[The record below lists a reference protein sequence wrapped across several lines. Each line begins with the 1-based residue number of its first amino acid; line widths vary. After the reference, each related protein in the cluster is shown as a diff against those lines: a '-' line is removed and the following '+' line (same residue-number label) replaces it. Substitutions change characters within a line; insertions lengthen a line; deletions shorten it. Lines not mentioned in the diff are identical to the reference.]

1 MIFKNK
7 LKPTK
12 ELKRLI
18 SQRATNDFMSHF
30 RKTQEEIDAF
40 KDLPKLNSGLVYD
53 YKTTLYLRGKS
64 VAPHIDEDF
73 IEAKVVRSMFW
84 VTKKK
89 TQHPIYLQVGHEY
102 AHIGQYDFAVF
113 DDSILHS
120 VSSDGEWEGIAIQCG
135 AD

>member
-1 MIFKNK
+1 MIYKSK

-18 SQRATNDFMSHF
+18 SQRATNNFMSHF

-40 KDLPKLNSGLVYD
+40 KDLPPLVFPLVYD
-53 YKTTLYLRGKS
+53 YRTTSYLRGKS
-64 VAPHIDEDF
+64 VSPHIDPVL

-102 AHIGQYDFAVF
+102 AHIGQYDFVVF

-120 VSSDGEWEGIAIQCG
+120 VSSDGEWEGIAIQCY
-135 AD
+135 AE